1 MPYHLLDLDKVLALT
16 KEERAYMAGL
26 FDGEGCVSLSTV
38 NTDQR
43 LCVVTISQ
51 KRMAVLTW
59 FHEVFGGSLFVRRK
73 MQRQETRLGVWSL
86 GDADS
91 IRVFHRVV
99 KPYLRIKAEEFE
111 LVVAYLNSPETSP
124 ESLQKTMHNVRNVR
138 NNQNHLLVVGE

>member
-38 NTDQR
+38 NKTQH

-51 KRMAVLTW
+51 KRMAVLAW
-59 FHEVFGGSLFVRRK
+59 FHDVFGGSLFVRRR
-73 MQRQETRLGVWSL
+73 MQRQETRLGVWSI
-86 GDADS
+86 GDADT
-91 IRVFHRVV
+91 IRIFHRIV

-111 LVVAYLNSPETSP
+111 LVVAYLNSPEPSP
-124 ESLQKTMHNVRNVR
+124 EALRDTMHVVRNVR
-138 NNQNHLLVVGE
+138 NNQNHLLAVGE